1 MSRVSIALGRVRVT
15 ITSGFFFGLDG
26 IPARIAIPLAACP
39 AERHNYRDASKNR
52 RFQLLVVGSDEM
64 RYKGGNANS
73 TVHPLWAACIALVLL
88 GGPAQGAD
96 PPSTAQRKGS
106 GLPIPRFASLRS
118 DEVNVRTGPGT
129 RYPVDWV
136 FKRKTMPVEIVAEY
150 ENWRKIRDWQGAS
163 GWVHQSLLT
172 GKRSFIVASKAASLH
187 KTPAPAAEVV
197 AKLEPEVMGE
207 IRSCS
212 GDWCRVKVSSV
223 SGWLERTD
231 MWGVY
236 KSEPIN

>member
-1 MSRVSIALGRVRVT
+1 LSPDVDI
-15 ITSGFFFGLDG
+15 SG
-26 IPARIAIPLAACP
+26 ILAAMGI
-39 AERHNYRDASKNR
+39 RS
-52 RFQLLVVGSDEM
+52 
-64 RYKGGNANS
+64 
-73 TVHPLWAACIALVLL
+73 LVLL
-88 GGPAQGAD
+88 CFASLLLVALSMPQIGGKAALAAD
-96 PPSTAQRKGS
+96 KPNSTQQRKGS

-136 FKRKTMPVEIVAEY
+136 FKRKSMPVEIVAEY

-172 GKRSFIVASKAASLH
+172 GKRSFIISSKAASLH
-187 KTPAPAAEVV
+187 KTPAASAEVV
-197 AKLEPEVMGE
+197 ARLEPEVMGE
-207 IRSCS
+207 IRSCA
-212 GDWCRVKVSSV
+212 GDWCRVKVSGV
-223 SGWLERTD
+223 SGWIERTG

>member
-1 MSRVSIALGRVRVT
+1 MGIRPSLLLLLTFAALTAVCLPLLR
-15 ITSGFFFGLDG
+15 SGHGG
-26 IPARIAIPLAACP
+26 ALAG
-39 AERHNYRDASKNR
+39 DKS
-52 RFQLLVVGSDEM
+52 
-64 RYKGGNANS
+64 
-73 TVHPLWAACIALVLL
+73 
-88 GGPAQGAD
+88 
-96 PPSTAQRKGS
+96 STAQRKGS

-163 GWVHQSLLT
+163 GWVHHSLLT
-172 GKRSFIVASKAASLH
+172 GKRSFIIPAKVASLH
-187 KTPAPAAEVV
+187 KTPASSAEVV

-207 IRSCS
+207 IRSCA
-212 GDWCRVKVSSV
+212 GDWCRVKVSAV
-223 SGWLERTD
+223 SGWIERTGL
-231 MWGVY
+231 WGVY

>member
-1 MSRVSIALGRVRVT
+1 M
-15 ITSGFFFGLDG
+15 
-26 IPARIAIPLAACP
+26 RIRPS
-39 AERHNYRDASKNR
+39 Y
-52 RFQLLVVGSDEM
+52 
-64 RYKGGNANS
+64 
-73 TVHPLWAACIALVLL
+73 PLWAACIALVLL

-96 PPSTAQRKGS
+96 PQGSAQRKGS

-172 GKRSFIVASKAASLH
+172 GKRSFIIASKAASLH
-187 KTPAPAAEVV
+187 KTPAPA
-197 AKLEPEVMGE
+197 
-207 IRSCS
+207 RR
-212 GDWCRVKVSSV
+212 GDRQARTRGDGRNPLLLRRMVPREGVERQR
-223 SGWLERTD
+223 LARTD
-231 MWGVY
+231 RHVGRL
-236 KSEPIN
+236 

>member
-1 MSRVSIALGRVRVT
+1 MGIGSSVR
-15 ITSGFFFGLDG
+15 
-26 IPARIAIPLAACP
+26 
-39 AERHNYRDASKNR
+39 
-52 RFQLLVVGSDEM
+52 
-64 RYKGGNANS
+64 
-73 TVHPLWAACIALVLL
+73 LWASFVALAVVCL
-88 GGPAQGAD
+88 PASAMPQASD
-96 PPSTAQRKGS
+96 KAQQMRKGS

-136 FKRKTMPVEIVAEY
+136 FKRKSMPVEIVAEY

-172 GKRSFIVASKAASLH
+172 GKRSFIIPAKPAAVH
-187 KTPAPAAEVV
+187 KTPATSAEVV

-207 IRSCS
+207 IRSCA
-212 GDWCRVKVSSV
+212 GDWCRVRVSGV
-223 SGWLERTD
+223 SGWIERTGL
-231 MWGVY
+231 WGVY